1 MVAPTALAERLDRPA
16 PRPPRSPSSAT
27 TSRSSTWRRAT
38 PSSGCCARA
47 AATLIGWKLGVTS
60 RAKQPQ
66 VGVDSPIYG
75 FLATDHV
82 LDVGEPLVVSEHI
95 SPRCEPEIVFVMG
108 SDLSGAHVTATEV
121 LAATAGVA
129 VGIEVLDS
137 RYTDYRF
144 TMPDV
149 VADNAS
155 AGRYVVGTPVPPA
168 GIDLRLVG
176 VVLEHNGDVV
186 ATASG
191 AASLGHPA
199 AAVAWL
205 VRSLA
210 AVGEGLRAGDVILSG
225 GLTAAVPV
233 SAGDVVVATSTG
245 SARWSSRAAD
255 PRPARPPRRPGAL
268 DRRRTRVA
276 PTSSSTSATGSSSL
290 TRSARTSRT
299 PWPRACSATAA
310 WSAPG
315 TGTPS
320 TSRPAPAA
328 PRPRSTSPCTRS
340 WRRTASSTPRSTVE
354 PQLTWSERLRAHA
367 QGAPAD

>member
-1 MVAPTALAERLDRPA
+1 MTANEACSDLLTEAR
-16 PRPPRSPSSAT
+16 T
-27 TSRSSTWRRAT
+27 QRRAI
-38 PSSGCCARA
+38 PQLSDRYPLLDLSA
-47 AATLIGWKLGVTS
+47 AYEVQRLQREGRGQLVGWKLGVTS
-60 RAKQPQ
+60 RAKQQQ

-82 LDVGEPLVVSEHI
+82 LDVGEPLQVAEHI
-95 SPRCEPEIVFVMG
+95 NPRCEPEIVLVMG
-108 SDLSGAHVTATEV
+108 RDLSGAHVTATEV

-155 AGRYVVGTPVPPA
+155 AGRYVVGTPVPA
-168 GIDLRLVG
+168 DGIDLRLVG

-210 AVGEGLRAGDVILSG
+210 DSGEGLRAGDVILSG

-233 SAGDVVVATSTG
+233 SAGDVVVATIDRIG
-245 SARWSSRAAD
+245 S
-255 PRPARPPRRPGAL
+255 L
-268 DRRRTRVA
+268 E
-276 PTSSSTSATGSSSL
+276 L
-290 TRSARTSRT
+290 
-299 PWPRACSATAA
+299 AC
-310 WSAPG
+310 
-315 TGTPS
+315 
-320 TSRPAPAA
+320 R
-328 PRPRSTSPCTRS
+328 
-340 WRRTASSTPRSTVE
+340 
-354 PQLTWSERLRAHA
+354 
-367 QGAPAD
+367 